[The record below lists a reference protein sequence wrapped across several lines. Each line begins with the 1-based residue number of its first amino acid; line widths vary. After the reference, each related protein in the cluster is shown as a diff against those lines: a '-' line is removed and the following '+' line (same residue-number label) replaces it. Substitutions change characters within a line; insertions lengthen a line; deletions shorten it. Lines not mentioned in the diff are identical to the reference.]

1 MTNQPKRKKKR
12 SLVRTLLYR
21 FFTGLEILIKF
32 CFFIP
37 ILLFMVWFSHKV
49 DISGLFQ
56 GELAPREV
64 ANMLLAGDT
73 VSNYDKMD
81 ERAVLELYV
90 QNLPEE
96 QVPETIALGS
106 SRVLQLQQ
114 ELGGGSFFN
123 MGLSGASAMDVMNC
137 FYLLDKEGKLNG
149 DVIDGILME
158 EKKEVDKV
166 IINSA
171 ELEKYFGKDKSPRQ
185 MKDQIMA
192 LLDDWKA
199 KQPPELGKPEK
210 KTDKSL

>member
-64 ANMLLAGDT
+64 ANMLLAGET

-90 QNLPEE
+90 QNLPED
-96 QVPETIALGS
+96 QIPDTIALGS
-106 SRVLQLQQ
+106 SRVLQLRQ

-123 MGLSGASAMDVMNC
+123 MGLSGASSMT
-137 FYLLDKEGKLNG
+137 
-149 DVIDGILME
+149 
-158 EKKEVDKV
+158 
-166 IINSA
+166 S
-171 ELEKYFGKDKSPRQ
+171 
-185 MKDQIMA
+185 
-192 LLDDWKA
+192 
-199 KQPPELGKPEK
+199 
-210 KTDKSL
+210 